1 MQGLNWTPKY
11 SFVHCLWLAVTTN
24 FHSFVMCV
32 CNEERIELNFCAQC
46 IIQTRALTEQYRTV
60 EYCGSTNQFVCIERK
75 HTAANTLIH
84 FHHFGLGHI
93 RSTIWERHLW
103 FDGRHNR
110 LNIGGSLV
118 LIGERGRAV
127 KELPRQIK
135 WMKFPSVNWVT
146 QWDIIKSPISFHRL
160 RSYDGY
166 MAEFNDESDLFTSLI
181 KFPTEHW
188 NRL

>member
-1 MQGLNWTPKY
+1 MQGLNWTLKY

-32 CNEERIELNFCAQC
+32 CNEERFELNFCAQC
-46 IIQTRALTEQYRTV
+46 IIQTRALTEQYCGVLWKHESICMHWAQAHSSQHSHSFSSFRFRT
-60 EYCGSTNQFVCIERK
+60 YSIDNMRT
-75 HTAANTLIH
+75 TSL
-84 FHHFGLGHI
+84 
-93 RSTIWERHLW
+93 

-118 LIGERGRAV
+118 LIGECGRAV

-135 WMKFPSVNWVT
+135 WMKLPSVNWVT

>member
-1 MQGLNWTPKY
+1 MR
-11 SFVHCLWLAVTTN
+11 TT
-24 FHSFVMCV
+24 S
-32 CNEERIELNFCAQC
+32 L
-46 IIQTRALTEQYRTV
+46 
-60 EYCGSTNQFVCIERK
+60 
-75 HTAANTLIH
+75 
-84 FHHFGLGHI
+84 
-93 RSTIWERHLW
+93 

-181 KFPTEHW
+181 KFPTEH
-188 NRL
+188 